1 MKLEPY
7 IDLVKSNVDVLT
19 MNLEMTLQTIEDD
32 NQRLVDRVFLLEKDN
47 MRLLTENKMMVEEN
61 NRLRSEYIKV
71 LDMLN
76 KLGKQEKPEGFDESE
91 ELDCSRRCKW
101 SLKCPTEFE
110 DDCPECGCCKD
121 HFESELS
128 EDDTNED

>member
-32 NQRLVDRVFLLEKDN
+32 NQRLVDRVFILEKDN

-76 KLGKQEKPEGFDESE
+76 KLGKQEEPTNNWNH
-91 ELDCSRRCKW
+91 DCRGCKW
-101 SLKCPTEFE
+101 NDYEAPCPTE
-110 DDCPECGCCKD
+110 DCPDCGCCRE
-121 HFESELS
+121 HFEAIESEIS
-128 EDDTNED
+128 GDTNED